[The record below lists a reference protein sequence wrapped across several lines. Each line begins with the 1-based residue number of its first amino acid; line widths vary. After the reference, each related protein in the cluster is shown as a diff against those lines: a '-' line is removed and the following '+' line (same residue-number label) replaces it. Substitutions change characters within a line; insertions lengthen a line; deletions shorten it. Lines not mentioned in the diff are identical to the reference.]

1 MSLNLVRNSKVFFT
15 TNVNTTTGKINP
27 AGGAGGV
34 AFTSSNTFQLLVLDG
49 FSFSQNVNNET
60 VTVSEAGSTPT
71 RGQRSFNTSLA
82 PVDFSFSTYIR
93 PSQLTSG
100 AYTIECDE
108 SVLWN
113 ALFSSTEIAESTLT
127 ATAVTAAYATTGTIT
142 LTATTGTFASPPAV
156 DTIVQLGGIGV
167 SGGDAATVKQI
178 NGVARVTTSTSTSV
192 VFKLLGEYPG
202 TAQTLSLT
210 SNTVKYAV
218 SSWHKNVGA
227 NDTTAF
233 SSATSATSEKNQLQ
247 KFGLLFLVD
256 NVLYA
261 VDNCALNQVTIDF
274 GIDQIAT
281 AQWTGQATA
290 IRELSR
296 AVTVNSGGTGF
307 SGGQDTD
314 VGAAGA
320 FKTANNSAN
329 FITNKLST
337 AKLVARKAIGSS
349 VSAGNEYI
357 IPITGGSVT
366 INNNIT
372 YITPA
377 NLGVINLPIT
387 YFTGVRSITGTLNAY
402 LRTPASGTTNTG
414 ELFKDMIT
422 EASAGTTSMIEP
434 MFSAGIQIGG
444 SGNAVRVELDMP
456 TISLS
461 VPSINVE
468 QIVSVAMNFTA
479 QGASGTTF
487 DLTQPNELT
496 VSYYA

>member
-15 TNVNTTTGKINP
+15 TNVNATTGKIKP
-27 AGGAGGV
+27 ASGAGGA

-93 PSQLTSG
+93 PSQLTSA
-100 AYTIECDE
+100 AYTVECDE

-127 ATAVTAAYATTGTIT
+127 AATVTAAYATTGTIT
-142 LTATTGTFASPPAV
+142 LTATSGTFANPPAV
-156 DTIVQLGGIGV
+156 DTIVQLGGITV
-167 SGGDAATVKQI
+167 SGDNVTAVKQI
-178 NGVARVTTSTSTSV
+178 NGVARVTTSTATSV

-202 TAQTLSLT
+202 DAQTISLT
-210 SNTVKYAV
+210 SNTLKYAV

-227 NDTTAF
+227 DNTTAF

-296 AVTVNSGGTGF
+296 AVTLNANANGF
-307 SGGQDTD
+307 SGGQSTD
-314 VGAAGA
+314 VGTGA
-320 FKTANNSAN
+320 FTPANNSAN

-337 AKLVARKAIGSS
+337 AKLVARKTIGSS
-349 VSAGNEYI
+349 VTAGNEYI

-372 YITPA
+372 YVTPA
-377 NLGVINLPIT
+377 NLGVINIPIT